1 MTLARSMAVGTSIR
15 TAEEP
20 FEVNE
25 HSGTLGNYLKAAC
38 IAVLAAMMP
47 QFALGAAKTEEP
59 NIVLILADDM
69 GIDSIQALNEKCG
82 IPTPHL
88 DTLLTQGI
96 HFTDAHSGSAVCTP
110 TRYGVLTG
118 RYAWRSRLKK
128 GIVRQW
134 ERPLIETD
142 RLTLPGMLKKKGYST
157 ACIGK
162 WHLGWNWPKKGGGF
176 TENMKEIDFSGKVEG
191 GSAGCGFDY
200 YFGDDVPNWQPFVWI
215 ENGRMQGVPN
225 KKLSFAPHYHSGRGI
240 GVEGWDLEAVLPKIT
255 EKSVEYIQQQS
266 GKTPFF
272 LYFSM
277 TSPHTP
283 IAPSAP
289 FQGKSG
295 ISRYA
300 DFLMET
306 DWCVGQIMKALD
318 DRGIADNT
326 LLIFTA
332 DNGTSPK
339 CNFTELREKQADLQ
353 HHWRGMKADAFEGG
367 HRVPFIVRWPEHI
380 KPGSKSHQTVSLVDI
395 MATCADAV
403 GLTLPDNAAEDSLSL
418 MPVLKG
424 MDEGTP
430 LHEAVICHSV
440 SGVFVVRKGK
450 WKLQYSAGS
459 GGWSLPKDSE
469 ATNRGLPKWQL
480 YDLSSDPRE
489 TTNLVNEHPEIVKDL
504 TVMLRRY
511 VENGRSTPGTPQ
523 ENHDAVVWWPSL
535 PWAKN

>member
-1 MTLARSMAVGTSIR
+1 MNTKQSLFKAVG
-15 TAEEP
+15 
-20 FEVNE
+20 
-25 HSGTLGNYLKAAC
+25 
-38 IAVLAAMMP
+38 IAVLAAMMTHLA
-47 QFALGAAKTEEP
+47 FGAAKTETP
-59 NIVLILADDM
+59 NIILILADDM
-69 GIDSIQALNEKCG
+69 GIDSIQALNEKSG

-88 DTLLTQGI
+88 DRLLTQGI

-128 GIVRQW
+128 GIVREW

-142 RLTLPGMLKKKGYST
+142 RLTLPGMLKKKGYNT

-176 TENMKEIDFSGKVEG
+176 TEKLKEIDFSRKIEG
-191 GSAGCGFDY
+191 GPVGCGFDY

-215 ENGRMQGVPN
+215 ENGRMLAVPN
-225 KKLSFAPHYHSGRGI
+225 KRLSFASHYHSGKGI

-255 EKSVEYIQQQS
+255 EKSVKYINQQAGTNQ
-266 GKTPFF
+266 PFF

-283 IAPSAP
+283 IAPSKP

-306 DWCVGQIMKALD
+306 DWCVGQIMKALK

-339 CNFTELREKQADLQ
+339 CNFTELREKRTDLQ
-353 HHWRGMKADAFEGG
+353 NHWRGMKADAFEGG
-367 HRVPFIVRWPEHI
+367 HRVPFIVRWPGHI
-380 KPGSKSHQTVSLVDI
+380 KPGSKSNQTISLVDI
-395 MATCADAV
+395 MATSADAV
-403 GLTLPDNAAEDSLSL
+403 GLTLSDSAAEDSVSL

-424 MDEGTP
+424 EDTATP
-430 LHEAVICHSV
+430 LHEAVICHSI

-459 GGWSLPKDSE
+459 GGWSLPKDKD
-469 ATNRGLPKWQL
+469 AKKKGLPTWQL
-480 YDLSSDPRE
+480 YDLSSDPKE
-489 TTNLVNEHPEIVKDL
+489 TNNLINGHHEIVKDL
-504 TVMLRRY
+504 TAILRRY
-511 VENGRSTPGTPQ
+511 IENGRSTPGTPQ
-523 ENHDAVVWWPSL
+523 KNHNEAIWWPGL
-535 PWAKN
+535 PWTKN